1 MILSTV
7 SNKFYQVSINVS
19 ASIDEK
25 KINYTV
31 SFFDYAEQQSETRLF
46 IEGEFRMACN
56 YFNEEFARL
65 KAKYNAA

>member
-7 SNKFYQVSINVS
+7 SNKFYQVSIDVS
-19 ASIDEK
+19 ASVDEK
-25 KINYTV
+25 RINYSV
-31 SFFDYAEQQSETRLF
+31 SYFDYAEQESDKRLF

-56 YFNEEFARL
+56 YFNEQFARL